1 MQTQAVLTFGWP
13 EASSSQPAAT
23 ELLELVQEKGVDAAR
38 AWMEAVS
45 STGRL
50 RLTGLDHLFRRR
62 PGGLRTLRSF
72 VWHLGEL
79 LVGPEETLPVECEC
93 DAFAYAFLKRT
104 HNFDVILPEKE
115 PDGRHRAKRRRL
127 EAGLSALTEYER
139 HGTPIPV
146 AVGIDQGDYLALR
159 RCLTR
164 PSARLVV

>member
-1 MQTQAVLTFGWP
+1 
-13 EASSSQPAAT
+13 
-23 ELLELVQEKGVDAAR
+23 
-38 AWMEAVS
+38 MEAVS